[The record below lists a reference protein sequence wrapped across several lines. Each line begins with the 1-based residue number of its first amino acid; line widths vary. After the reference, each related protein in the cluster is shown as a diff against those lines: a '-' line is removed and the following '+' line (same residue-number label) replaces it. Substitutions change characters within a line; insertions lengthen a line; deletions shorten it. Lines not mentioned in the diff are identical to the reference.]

1 MLLAVLADME
11 AKLAAAPDPVPV
23 LVEPQLCVRR
33 MQITS
38 NAPPNSDETYALVQE
53 AWLTCR

>member
-11 AKLAAAPDPVPV
+11 AKLAAAPDPVLV

-38 NAPPNSDETYALVQE
+38 KCSP
-53 AWLTCR
+53 